1 MRKKLLA
8 MCLAVG
14 MSIIVTACG
23 SSDSKTGDKE
33 TTVKVTEA
41 TTTANEEANKE
52 TTSQKVEEEST
63 EKPTEKPTEEP
74 TEEQTTEDTKVYD
87 VYVNGKGYDKGT
99 TLQFKVSLKAN
110 DKEFVIC
117 CPSFNIAYEG
127 STDPE
132 AIYGFIE
139 YDITDNNPLLF
150 SNMGSDD
157 YDKEYYYFW
166 EYYEVLARWNNP
178 DAPPLDITD
187 GIYVYTAT
195 ITFNEPGKYNISV
208 TSGNGYEEMAED
220 FAKYDNCFTVEVI
233 E

>member
-1 MRKKLLA
+1 MKKRILGL
-8 MCLAVG
+8 CVAVG
-14 MSIIVTACG
+14 MSIMMTACG
-23 SSDSKTGDKE
+23 SDDAKSDDKE
-33 TTVKVTEA
+33 TTVKATEV
-41 TTTANEEANKE
+41 TTTANNETDKE
-52 TTSQKVEEEST
+52 TTSQKVEEST
-63 EKPTEKPTEEP
+63 EKPIEKP
-74 TEEQTTEDTKVYD
+74 TEDTKVYD

-99 TLQFKVSLKAN
+99 TLQFKVSLKAD

-127 STDPE
+127 NTDPE
-132 AIYGFIE
+132 AIAGFIE

-157 YDKEYYYFW
+157 YDKEYFYFW

-195 ITFNEPGKYNISV
+195 ITFNESGKYNISV
-208 TSGNGYEEMAED
+208 TSGNGYEEMADD